1 MEAFGNQRLNV
12 DHHGL
17 SRDRCH
23 PLRMAT
29 LLKFLLTLVLSALF
43 AVLLLPYCWVGVWVI
58 RLVAMLLDDLFS
70 HFGSTTPGWVEM
82 AIGVPVAIGWL
93 ATFIALFVFAL
104 IGIWRRPKK
113 TSLTEGKG

>member
-1 MEAFGNQRLNV
+1 
-12 DHHGL
+12 
-17 SRDRCH
+17 
-23 PLRMAT
+23 MAT
-29 LLKFLLTLVLSALF
+29 LLKFLLTLVLTALF

-82 AIGVPVAIGWL
+82 VWVPVAIGWL